1 MVKNYSHI
9 IIVLCLNCI
18 CLFAQSQNFDNAI
31 KSQTQIINNSY
42 KTAYIYG
49 DDTMQQLEG
58 ISLRAFLSWFSRVN
72 NTKRPP
78 IILNLNRSDRPCYV
92 ISTDG
97 TKERIEHD
105 KRKTDEIFY
114 QYPMILYPQYH
125 DCIAGKLIESK
136 HCVIGIYS
144 KLYQSWIEI
153 RILALMPKIST
164 DNRIEFSKFLCIYNY
179 KLKID
184 AEAIILSNDR
194 EVEKNRGKLKLTK
207 EEKAAKELVSD
218 LEEEIISLVDEDGFI
233 DEDIIESF
241 CWRLEDMSI
250 DEKRSEIL
258 NKKDVENEPIANFLV
273 W

>member
-1 MVKNYSHI
+1 MLKNISHI

-97 TKERIEHD
+97 TKETIAHD
-105 KRKTDEIFY
+105 QRKPDEIFY
-114 QYPMILYPQYH
+114 QYPMILYRQYH
-125 DCIAGKLIESK
+125 DCIARTLIDSK
-136 HCVIGIYS
+136 HCVIEIYS
-144 KLYQSWIEI
+144 NLYQS
-153 RILALMPKIST
+153 
-164 DNRIEFSKFLCIYNY
+164 
-179 KLKID
+179 
-184 AEAIILSNDR
+184 
-194 EVEKNRGKLKLTK
+194 
-207 EEKAAKELVSD
+207 
-218 LEEEIISLVDEDGFI
+218 
-233 DEDIIESF
+233 
-241 CWRLEDMSI
+241 
-250 DEKRSEIL
+250 
-258 NKKDVENEPIANFLV
+258 
-273 W
+273 